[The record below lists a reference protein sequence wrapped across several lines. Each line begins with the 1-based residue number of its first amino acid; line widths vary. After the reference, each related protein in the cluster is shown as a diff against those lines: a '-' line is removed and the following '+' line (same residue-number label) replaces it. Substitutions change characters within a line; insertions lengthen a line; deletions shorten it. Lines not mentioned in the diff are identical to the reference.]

1 MASGNTLC
9 YFSPLASC
17 GPNATAAQF
26 DTIVGT
32 SSPVEAI
39 PVLAFDSTTVEY
51 ADFRGK
57 MPQHY
62 AGGGI
67 TIIIAHGA
75 GTATG
80 GVTWEIAFRSI
91 EEDTEDLDTTA
102 HTYDYNSLDVATLA
116 SAIGEVIYDPMTF
129 TDGADM
135 DSVGAGDE
143 FILRIRRATGDA
155 NDTAAADA
163 YLHGLEIRET

>member
-1 MASGNTLC
+1 MASGNTLLW
-9 YFSPLASC
+9 FTPMSAC
-17 GPNATAAQF
+17 GPASTAAQQ
-26 DTIVGT
+26 DIISGT
-32 SSPVEAI
+32 STPAEAI
-39 PVLAFDSTTVEY
+39 PVMAFDTSTVEY

-67 TIIIAHGA
+67 TVVVCSSA

-80 GVTWEIAFRSI
+80 GVVFEIAFRSF
-91 EEDTEDLDTTA
+91 EDDTVDLDTTA
-102 HTYDYNSLDVATLA
+102 KTYDYNTLVISTLA
-116 SAIGEVIYDPMTF
+116 SAIGEVTYDNLTF

-143 FILRIRRATGDA
+143 FLMRVRRATGNA
-155 NDTAAADA
+155 SDTASTDA
-163 YLHGLEIRET
+163 YIHGIEIRET